1 MATDNLQALF
11 GGTMLPQ
18 DMQQELIN
26 QRAQQFAQL
35 SPSQQLGVMG
45 YKTGAA
51 IGGGLAQAM
60 GVDITDPRIKRQS
73 QLQSLAQGVENTP
86 EGLKAFSKKLSDA
99 GFTAEAAQAMDKAR
113 EIAATEAGTGL
124 KTAQAKK
131 AENYEMART
140 DSEKK
145 RNLLSDVEQA
155 LASGEQVDPA
165 KLNQA
170 RLAWAQETKPKTF
183 QQPDGSIATVPGV
196 DVNLFPNIGKA
207 LSSGGA
213 GGISK
218 AGNIET
224 KASQAMAEKE
234 VSAIESSITGIDDS
248 LNAVK
253 GIRDIR
259 VGSISTNPFL
269 VEQMKKYPTA
279 AKAQDN
285 LLKTITAGK
294 VVETIMEMK
303 QQSKTGATGFG
314 ALSTRELDLLESTAR
329 ALDPASPTFEKD
341 LKYIED
347 KLVAAKTKLQ
357 SSLAKKQPA
366 QVPQGGGNG
375 NWQNP
380 QGKEGQLAILNAEL
394 ATAQQQGNQAN
405 IAGLQ
410 REIARLGGQAPAAKG
425 KMTDEQKIM
434 TTLSDPRNKGRSRA
448 DIEAALRKAGQIQ

>member
-1 MATDNLQALF
+1 MANTDNLQALF

-26 QRAQQFAQL
+26 QRAKEFATL
-35 SPSQQLGVMG
+35 TPSQQLGMMG

-60 GVDITDPRIKRQS
+60 GVDITDPRIKRQA
-73 QLQSLAQGVENTP
+73 QLQQLAQGVQNTS
-86 EGLKAFSKKLSDA
+86 EGLQAFAQKLQAA
-99 GFTAEAAQAMDKAR
+99 GFNAEAAQAMDKAR
-113 EIAATEAGTGL
+113 EIAKTEAETGL
-124 KTAQAKK
+124 KGAQAEK
-131 AENYEMART
+131 ARNFEAART

-145 RNLLSDVEQA
+145 RTLLSDVEQS
-155 LASGEQVDPA
+155 LASGEQVDPT

-170 RLAWAQETKPKTF
+170 RLAWAQETRPKTF

-196 DVNLFPNIGKA
+196 DVNLFPNLGKA
-207 LSSGGA
+207 LTSGGA
-213 GGISK
+213 GGVSK
-218 AGNIET
+218 AGTIET
-224 KASQAMAEKE
+224 KASQAATEKE
-234 VSAIESSITGIDDS
+234 VASIEGSISGIDDS
-248 LNAVK
+248 LNAIK

-259 VGSISTNPFL
+259 TGSITTNPWL
-269 VEQMKKYPTA
+269 TEQMKKYPTA

-285 LLKTITAGK
+285 LLKTVTAGK

-314 ALSTRELDLLESTAR
+314 ALNTRELDLLESTAR

-347 KLVAAKTKLQ
+347 KLVANKAKLQ
-357 SSLAKKQPA
+357 GSLAKKQPA
-366 QVPQGGGNG
+366 PSATNT

-394 ATAQQQGNQAN
+394 AKAQQQGNAAD

-410 REIARLGGQAPAAKG
+410 REIARLGGQSTTIKA
-425 KMTDEQKIM
+425 KMTDEQKITATM
-434 TTLSDPRNKGRSRA
+434 NDPRNKGRSRA
-448 DIEAALRKAGQIQ
+448 DIEAALRKAGHIQ

>member
-1 MATDNLQALF
+1 MATFDSSLF
-11 GGTMLPQ
+11 GGQALPA
-18 DMQQELIN
+18 DL
-26 QRAQQFAQL
+26 QRQLDEKQATEFAQL
-35 SPSQQLGVMG
+35 SPSQQLGNLGFSAGRAVGRGVAGAFGVDVQDPMVKQATMLRQLSQG
-45 YKTGAA
+45 LDLKTPD
-51 IGGGLAQAM
+51 GLNQYADRLMSNNMPAQATQ
-60 GVDITDPRIKRQS
+60 I
-73 QLQSLAQGVENTP
+73 AQM
-86 EGLKAFSKKLSDA
+86 AR
-99 GFTAEAAQAMDKAR
+99 EAAKMTS
-113 EIAATEAGTGL
+113 ETGL
-124 KTAQAKK
+124 KTAQAQK
-131 AENYEMART
+131 ARNYETART

-145 RNLLSDVEQA
+145 RNLLADVEQA
-155 LASGEQVDPA
+155 LASGEKIDPTQ
-165 KLNQA
+165 LNQA

-207 LSSGGA
+207 LTSGGA
-213 GGISK
+213 GGVSK

-224 KASQAMAEKE
+224 KASQAIAEKE

-248 LNAVK
+248 LNAIK

-259 VGSISTNPFL
+259 TGSISTNPFL

-347 KLVAAKTKLQ
+347 KLTASKTKLQ
-357 SSLAKKQPA
+357 GSLSKKQPA
-366 QVPQGGGNG
+366 QAGGGNN

-380 QGKEGQLAILNAEL
+380 QGKEGQLAVLNAEL
-394 ATAQQQGNQAN
+394 AKAQQQGNQAD

-410 REIARLGGQAPAAKG
+410 REIKALGGQPTMGKG

-434 TTLSDPRNKGRSRA
+434 ATMSDKRNQGRSRA

>member
-1 MATDNLQALF
+1 MATDYSMF
-11 GGTMLPQ
+11 GGSALPE
-18 DMQQELIN
+18 EL
-26 QRAQQFAQL
+26 QRQLLEDRAAKYAALTPEQRVAQGTYESAY
-35 SPSQQLGVMG
+35 GVG
-45 YKTGAA
+45 Q
-51 IGGGLAQAM
+51 GLAKAM
-60 GVDITDPRIKRQS
+60 GVDIQDPKMKRLS
-73 QLQSLAQGVENTP
+73 E
-86 EGLKAFSKKLSDA
+86 LKALSQGIPNTSEGMVQYA
-99 GFTAEAAQAMDKAR
+99 ERLRATNRYPVEAAQAMDKAR
-113 EIAATEAGTGL
+113 EIAKIEAETGL
-124 KTAQAKK
+124 KGAQAEK
-131 AENYEMART
+131 ARNYEMART

-145 RNLLSDVEQA
+145 RNLLAEVEQS
-155 LASGEQVDPA
+155 LASGEQVEPT

-213 GGISK
+213 GGVSK
-218 AGNIET
+218 AGTIET
-224 KASQAMAEKE
+224 KTSQAMAEKE
-234 VSAIESSITGIDDS
+234 VATIESSITGIDDS
-248 LNAVK
+248 LNAVE
-253 GIRDIR
+253 GIRNIR
-259 VGSISTNPFL
+259 TGSMSTNPW
-269 VEQMKKYPTA
+269 VVDYMKKYPTA

-314 ALSTRELDLLESTAR
+314 ALNTRELELLESTAR

-357 SSLAKKQPA
+357 GSLAKKQPA
-366 QVPQGGGNG
+366 PPPQAGGNG

-394 ATAQQQGNQAN
+394 AKAQQQGNAADV
-405 IAGLQ
+405 AGLQ
-410 REIARLGGQAPAAKG
+410 REIKALGGQPMAGKA

-434 TTLSDPRNKGRSRA
+434 TTMSDPRNKGRSRA
-448 DIEAALRKAGQIQ
+448 DIEAALRKAGQIK

>member
-1 MATDNLQALF
+1 MATENYSMF
-11 GGTMLPQ
+11 GGSALPE
-18 DMQQELIN
+18 ELQRQLLEDRAAKYAALTPE
-26 QRAQQFAQL
+26 QRAAQGTYQ
-35 SPSQQLGVMG
+35 SAYGVG
-45 YKTGAA
+45 Q
-51 IGGGLAQAM
+51 GLAKAM
-60 GVDITDPRIKRQS
+60 GVDIQDPRIKRQMTLQ
-73 QLQSLAQGVENTP
+73 QLSQGVENTS
-86 EGLKAFSKKLSDA
+86 EGLKAFAQKLSAA
-99 GFTAEAAQAMDKAR
+99 GFNTEAAQALDKAR
-113 EIAATEAGTGL
+113 EIAKTEAETGL
-124 KTAQAKK
+124 KGAQAEK
-131 AENYEMART
+131 ARNYEAAT
-140 DSEKK
+140 ADATKK
-145 RNLLSDVEQA
+145 RTLLADVEQS
-155 LASGEQVDPA
+155 LASGEKVDPTQ
-165 KLNQA
+165 LNQA

-196 DVNLFPNIGKA
+196 DANLFPNLNKA
-207 LSSGGA
+207 LTSGGA
-213 GGISK
+213 GGVSR
-218 AGNIET
+218 AGTIET
-224 KASQAMAEKE
+224 KTSQAMAEKE
-234 VSAIESSITGIDDS
+234 IAAIESSVTGIDDS
-248 LNAVK
+248 LNAIK

-259 VGSISTNPFL
+259 TGSISTNPFL

-347 KLVAAKTKLQ
+347 KLTASKTKLQ
-357 SSLAKKQPA
+357 GSLAKKQPA
-366 QVPQGGGNG
+366 PQAAQGGGNN

-394 ATAQQQGNQAN
+394 AKAQQQGNAAD

-410 REIARLGGQAPAAKG
+410 REISRLGGQPTAGKA

-434 TTLSDPRNKGRSRA
+434 ATMADKRNQGRSRA
-448 DIEAALRKAGQIQ
+448 DIEAALRKAGQIK